1 MNKANKRG
9 PHEDRRIKDAGPPDG
24 WRDRRRQVERRIPA
38 AEEVEMSA
46 EDWETYFVK
55 PAKKTT
61 QQEHE
66 AAADVLGRVR
76 K

>member
-1 MNKANKRG
+1 
-9 PHEDRRIKDAGPPDG
+9 
-24 WRDRRRQVERRIPA
+24 V
-38 AEEVEMSA
+38 SA

-66 AAADVLGRVR
+66 AAADVFERVR

>member
-1 MNKANKRG
+1 MNGKVKPRAN
-9 PHEDRRIKDAGPPDG
+9 EDRRVDDLGPPDG
-24 WRDRRRQVERRIPA
+24 WRDRRKRVERRIPT
-38 AEEVEMSA
+38 AEEVEVSA

-55 PAKKTT
+55 PDKKTT

-66 AAADVLGRVR
+66 AAVDVFERVR